1 MYQNAIKEN
10 EELVQVQVKDRE
22 ASKFKVQPLTRC
34 NQRFPKRRLSVYT
47 PLR

>member
-10 EELVQVQVKDRE
+10 EELVQVKDRE
-22 ASKFKVQPLTRC
+22 ASKFKVRPLTRC

>member
-10 EELVQVQVKDRE
+10 EELVQDRE

-34 NQRFPKRRLSVYT
+34 DQRFPKRRLSVYT